1 MLIHLVRDSA
11 HYRSLRFP
19 FNVFWKRSP
28 VVNRMLYYGVD
39 ILGMQLYKST
49 INKIKE
55 TLKFLDISD
64 DILRRLEKPQR
75 ILEFKILSGGK
86 KYNGWRVQYNNAR
99 GPFKG
104 GIRFHPDVTLDEIK
118 ALSVWMALKTALIN
132 IPMGGAKGGVAID
145 PFKLSKK
152 ELESVSRG
160 YIRAIYK
167 NIGPRKDVPAPD
179 VNTNA
184 QIMAWMTDEYG
195 KITGD
200 FSPAVITGKPVE
212 IGGSYGRE
220 NATGIGGAFVLIDF
234 LKNNYYRK
242 KNKHSVDSE
251 SDRFD
256 PSKLT
261 VAIQGFGNVGSS
273 VAQALYKEGFKIT
286 AVSDLKGGIRN
297 ERGFNIFE
305 VADCVRK
312 EGTVAGCYCVGN
324 ICEAPGNYKIISN
337 KELLESDVDI
347 LIPAALENQIT
358 GENAGK
364 IKAKIILEMANGPVS
379 PEADEILKKKGVLMI
394 PDILANAGGVAVS
407 YFEWMQNL
415 QGDQWEEG
423 LVLSRLRKLME
434 DGLSDIMKITEKY
447 GVDMRTAAYILAV
460 ERIAKAID
468 LRGGF

>member
-1 MLIHLVRDSA
+1 
-11 HYRSLRFP
+11 
-19 FNVFWKRSP
+19 
-28 VVNRMLYYGVD
+28 
-39 ILGMQLYKST
+39 MQLYKST

-55 TLKFLDISD
+55 TLKFLDIGGD
-64 DILRRLEKPQR
+64 VLRELEKPQR
-75 ILEFKILSGGK
+75 ILEFQVSVGGK
-86 KYNGWRVQYNNAR
+86 KYKAWRVQYNNAR

-104 GIRFHPDVTLDEIK
+104 GIRFHPGVNLDEIK
-118 ALSVWMALKTALIN
+118 ALSVWMALKAALIN
-132 IPMGGAKGGVAID
+132 IPMGGAKGGVAVD

-152 ELESVSRG
+152 ELESLSRG

-167 NIGPRKDVPAPD
+167 NIGPWKDIPAPD

-184 QIMAWMTDEYG
+184 QIMAWMMDEYS
-195 KITGD
+195 KIMND

-234 LKNNYYRK
+234 LKNNYFHNESGK
-242 KNKHSVDSE
+242 EKNKHSIGLKGDC
-251 SDRFD
+251 FD

-273 VAQALYKEGFKIT
+273 IAQALYKEGFKIT
-286 AVSDLKGGIRN
+286 AISDAKGGIRN
-297 ERGFNIFE
+297 EQGFNIFE
-305 VADCVRK
+305 VAGCVKRS
-312 EGTVAGCYCVGN
+312 GTVLGCYCVGN

-358 GENAGK
+358 EENAGK

-379 PEADEILKKKGVLMI
+379 PEADEILKKKGILMI
-394 PDILANAGGVAVS
+394 PDILANAGGIAVS

-415 QGDQWEEG
+415 QGDRWEEEA
-423 LVLSRLRKLME
+423 VLLKLHKLMA
-434 DGLSDIMKITEKY
+434 GSLSDLMKIVEKY
-447 GVDMRTAAYILAV
+447 NVDMRTAAYILAV
-460 ERIAKAID
+460 ERIAKAIN